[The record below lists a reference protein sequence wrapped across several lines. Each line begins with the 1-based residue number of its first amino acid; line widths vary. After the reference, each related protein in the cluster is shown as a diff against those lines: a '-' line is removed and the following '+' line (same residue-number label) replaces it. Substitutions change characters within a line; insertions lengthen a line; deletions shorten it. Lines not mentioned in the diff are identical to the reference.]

1 MAGTWRVCVA
11 VATVVCAV
19 LPLGAAEVQD
29 NSTVAPLPQVTV
41 GFKVLPQNVTERSK
55 GQPKGVAVLSMA
67 ERGTEGNRSLVW
79 GRGVPP
85 TPPVTTQ
92 DAPHPLPPPV
102 VTVASRLLYS
112 PGKKEEE
119 RDGGSRS
126 PFVGDV
132 PLREIE
138 FDPVPPGDVYR
149 TDTTHAQSTMLAWA
163 GAFVSLLQPASIPLG
178 EYHCTIDSCLS
189 CLICQY
195 VEGRSFM
202 TSIVRSL
209 TF

>member
-1 MAGTWRVCVA
+1 MAVV
-11 VATVVCAV
+11 TVVCAV
-19 LPLGAAEVQD
+19 LPWGAAEVQD

-79 GRGVPP
+79 ARGVPP

-92 DAPHPLPPPV
+92 DFPHPLPPPV

-112 PGKKEEE
+112 PGDKKEEE

-126 PFVGDV
+126 AFMDEI
-132 PLREIE
+132 PLREID
-138 FDPVPPGDVYR
+138 FDPVPSGEVYR
-149 TDTTHAQSTMLAWA
+149 TDTTYAQSTMLAWA
-163 GAFVSLLQPASIPLG
+163 GAFVSLLQPANIPLG
-178 EYHCTIDSCLS
+178 ECHCTV
-189 CLICQY
+189 Q
-195 VEGRSFM
+195 
-202 TSIVRSL
+202 
-209 TF
+209 